1 MRTGFFLVIKGSYD
15 NSFAAYRA
23 SSAGVNPISI
33 QVLPFGQQSR
43 LIETGRLHLNS
54 GTTEWR
60 IHTSCGI
67 MSQEKSYKS
76 LVITARQGR
85 EDAL

>member
-1 MRTGFFLVIKGSYD
+1 M
-15 NSFAAYRA
+15 YRA
-23 SSAGVNPISI
+23 SSAGVNPAPI
-33 QVLPFGQQSR
+33 QVLPFGQQSC

-60 IHTSCGI
+60 AHTSQGT
-67 MSQEKSYKS
+67 MNQEKSYKS
-76 LVITARQGR
+76 LVTTARQGR